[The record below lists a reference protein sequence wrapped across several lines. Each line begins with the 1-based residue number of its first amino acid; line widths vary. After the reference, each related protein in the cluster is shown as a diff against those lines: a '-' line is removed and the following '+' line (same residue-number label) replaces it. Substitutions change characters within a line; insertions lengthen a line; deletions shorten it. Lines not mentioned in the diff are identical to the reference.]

1 MKVKIDNSR
10 VKVRPAPGFVNQGG
24 KAIKKDFAAREKHA
38 AGGGLSKTAAKKVMA
53 MQRGSL
59 KSKIVHKKLPTRT
72 RVSNSK
78 TMNKFL

>member
-10 VKVRPAPGFVNQGG
+10 VKVRPAPGVVSQSG
-24 KAIKKDFAAREKHA
+24 KYIRKDFVGREKHA

-59 KSKIVHKKLPTRT
+59 KSKVLQKKLPTRT
-72 RVSNSK
+72 RVNRHK
-78 TMNKFL
+78 TMN